1 MKASNEKRALCIED
15 FLSLSVVLLSVVFTF
30 FARVLAGPGYTSA
43 PNQGAMF
50 VFGVLIAF
58 IWPVIAFV
66 LVWRIRRVSKSVGPF
81 SIFIGG
87 LSWIAS
93 CALPFWIGMD

>member
-1 MKASNEKRALCIED
+1 M
-15 FLSLSVVLLSVVFTF
+15 SLSVVLLSVVFTF

-93 CALPFWIGMD
+93 CALPFGIGMD